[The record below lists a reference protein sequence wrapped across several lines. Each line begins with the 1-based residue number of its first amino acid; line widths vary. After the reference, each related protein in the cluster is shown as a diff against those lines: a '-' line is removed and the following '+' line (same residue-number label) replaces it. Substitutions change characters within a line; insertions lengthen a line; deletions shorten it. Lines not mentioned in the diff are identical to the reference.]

1 MFHFPAHV
9 NRAWQELQMLEARI
23 FKKRNR
29 PPTNPVSKQR
39 VCKKSDNMLNNF
51 FSASAVLLLVV
62 VLVPDVLGSDD
73 ACLSLDGEC
82 QARRHFDIPRL
93 LSFKS

>member
-1 MFHFPAHV
+1 M
-9 NRAWQELQMLEARI
+9 
-23 FKKRNR
+23 
-29 PPTNPVSKQR
+29 
-39 VCKKSDNMLNNF
+39 SDNMLKNF

-62 VLVPDVLGSDD
+62 VLVPYVLSSDD

>member
-1 MFHFPAHV
+1 MHDRNFKCSRLV
-9 NRAWQELQMLEARI
+9 

-29 PPTNPVSKQR
+29 LPTNPVSKQR
-39 VCKKSDNMLNNF
+39 VYKKSDNMLKNF
-51 FSASAVLLLVV
+51 FPASAVLLLVV
-62 VLVPDVLGSDD
+62 VLLPYVLGSDD

-93 LSFKS
+93 LFLKS